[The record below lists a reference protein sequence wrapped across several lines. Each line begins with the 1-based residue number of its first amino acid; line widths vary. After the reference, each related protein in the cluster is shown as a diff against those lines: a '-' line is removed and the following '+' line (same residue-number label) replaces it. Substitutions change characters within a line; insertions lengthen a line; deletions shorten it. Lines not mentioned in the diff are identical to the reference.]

1 VALSPFNNNSSRLLW
16 SHVDNRV
23 SLWTVSA
30 AGDVRSAI
38 EYEQPGGWRGID
50 LASNTNGL
58 TCLLWT
64 STNNNGAAV
73 LWTFNPLTSQ
83 LLERRF
89 YGPYPGWQV
98 VAVSTGGDNT
108 IRLLWRNIN
117 GTASHWRLDSQ
128 GNFVGGEEFGP
139 FPNWTP
145 KDVSLDPNGKSRLLW
160 DNPNGGAS
168 VWVVNASG
176 QFETGQEFGFFPGWR
191 PRAISTGLDSQ
202 SRLLWNHT
210 DTRASLWLLN
220 PAVFI
225 GGAEYL
231 P

>member
-1 VALSPFNNNSSRLLW
+1 M
-16 SHVDNRV
+16 
-23 SLWTVSA
+23 
-30 AGDVRSAI
+30 
-38 EYEQPGGWRGID
+38 
-50 LASNTNGL
+50 
-58 TCLLWT
+58 
-64 STNNNGAAV
+64 
-73 LWTFNPLTSQ
+73 
-83 LLERRF
+83 
-89 YGPYPGWQV
+89 
-98 VAVSTGGDNT
+98 
-108 IRLLWRNIN
+108 
-117 GTASHWRLDSQ
+117 
-128 GNFVGGEEFGP
+128 
-139 FPNWTP
+139 P
-145 KDVSLDPNGKSRLLW
+145 KDVSLGPDGRSRLLW
-160 DNPNGGAS
+160 DNPNGAAS